1 MKNSKTIHDL
11 ESIQKSTIYSKYG
24 ESLNRLFK
32 SKSLKSLIHK
42 LKNPKKFVFNEF
54 IPTQKKNEVRNK
66 YFMKVHKDIFSTADL
81 ESYKNNKNE
90 EVQKLNI
97 DMDKQIKREKSNY
110 KVHKSR
116 RPPDLID
123 PFKYNPNYNSISK
136 KIPSVRMVLNDKEI
150 KELEKMREQQK
161 SQNNKIKLLSMK
173 QSKKENDEVKI
184 MPTLKGKSRNQKGF
198 ITSISEN
205 KKQRINSS
213 KKMELPPIY
222 NVPEQKERAM
232 TIENNNNKKNHVIRF
247 NKYSARNINS
257 NNKGKYN
264 KLSHLKPYNYI
275 SNKNNVI
282 DFKKMAS
289 RKDKDLIYSN
299 SLSVPTFNN
308 YNPKFNL
315 VEKKSAQVCFS
326 PHKEQKF
333 TKKYLLRKLWGSY
346 EVGSEYKLINNDKLL
361 DYKDINID

>member
-11 ESIQKSTIYSKYG
+11 ETIQKSTIYSKYG

-32 SKSLKSLIHK
+32 SKSLKSLIYK
-42 LKNPKKFVFNEF
+42 LKNPKKFVFNEL
-54 IPTQKKNEVRNK
+54 IPAEKKNEVRNK
-66 YFMKVHKDIFSTADL
+66 YFMKVHKDIFSTIDL
-81 ESYKNNKNE
+81 ESYNINKE
-90 EVQKLNI
+90 EEQKLN
-97 DMDKQIKREKSNY
+97 MNKQIKREKSDY

-136 KIPSVRMVLNDKEI
+136 KIPSVRMVLNDKEV
-150 KELEKMREQQK
+150 KELQKMREKQK
-161 SQNNKIKLLSMK
+161 SRSNKRKLLLMK
-173 QSKKENDEVKI
+173 QSKKGNEQVNAIPKV
-184 MPTLKGKSRNQKGF
+184 KGKSRNPKGF

-205 KKQRINSS
+205 KNQRINSS
-213 KKMELPPIY
+213 KKIELPPIF

-232 TIENNNNKKNHVIRF
+232 TIENNYRKNHALRF
-247 NKYSARNINS
+247 SKYSPRNINI
-257 NNKGKYN
+257 NNKEKFN
-264 KLSHLKPYNYI
+264 KLSFLKPYNYI

-282 DFKKMAS
+282 DFRKMAY
-289 RKDKDLIYSN
+289 RKDKDLIYSS

-315 VEKKSAQVCFS
+315 VEKKAAQVCFS
-326 PHKEQKF
+326 PHHKKKF
-333 TKKYLLRKLWGSY
+333 TKQYLLRKLWGSY
-346 EVGSEYKLINNDKLL
+346 EVDSDYKLINNNKLL